1 LRLHSLGV
9 GVFALTLCS
18 IAPTARAAG
27 SPKASASVQSFDF
40 GIVKKGEKVSHCFRL
55 ENRGSAPLKIEQ
67 MQLTLPDMTARVP
80 ASIPAGK
87 DAPVCVEFGTSTL
100 SLKVRAQALLFT
112 NDPAKPRIPL
122 LMTGVV
128 KAPIDLVPMGA
139 VFAAVWKGEGGH
151 GAVTIVNNEPKPLQ
165 VRGLDV
171 EGQDFKARLET
182 QKAGEVYKLVVT
194 IPRDLGPGYYT
205 GTVYVNTDSADY
217 ARIGI
222 PINIVVKNE
231 IYTFPL
237 GINFGSISLAQIDSN
252 PAAAAD
258 LEQWVLVKK
267 RAGNFGI
274 KSIRSDVP
282 GLKITQAPEGESN
295 TFRVD
300 VALSKWHLQP
310 GSLDGKIRVLTD
322 DPAVPEVIVPVSGEI
337 R

>member
-1 LRLHSLGV
+1 MRLHWLGLGV
-9 GVFALTLCS
+9 LALALCS
-18 IAPTARAAG
+18 LAPTARAAG
-27 SPKASASVQSFDF
+27 SPKAFAPVQSYDF
-40 GIVKKGEKVSHCFRL
+40 GAVKKGEKVSHCFRL
-55 ENRGSAPLKIEQ
+55 ENRGSAPLKLDQ

-87 DAPVCVEFGTSTL
+87 GAQVCVEFGTSTL

-112 NDPAKPRIPL
+112 NDPAQPRIPL
-122 LMTGVV
+122 LITGVV
-128 KAPIDLVPMGA
+128 KAPIDFIPMGA
-139 VFAAVWKGEGGH
+139 VFAAVWKGEGGQ
-151 GAVTIVNNEPKPLQ
+151 GTVTIVNNQPKPLQ
-165 VRGLDV
+165 VRGLNV

-194 IPRDLGPGYYT
+194 VPPDLAPGYYA
-205 GTVYVNTDSADY
+205 GTAYVNTDSAGY

-222 PINIVVKNE
+222 PINILVKNE

-237 GINFGSISLAQIDSN
+237 AINFRSVSLAQIDSN
-252 PAAAAD
+252 PTAASD

-267 RAGNFGI
+267 RAGKFSI
-274 KSIRSDVP
+274 KSISSDVP
-282 GLKITQAPEGESN
+282 ALKITHTPEGESN

-300 VALSKWHLQP
+300 VALSKGHLQP

-322 DPAVPEVIVPVSGEI
+322 DSAVPELIVPVSGEI